1 MLSQAFA
8 PMPTLASSRAGCCQ
22 APGAL
27 GAPSPLRM
35 LRQWQCVFRSN
46 VTSLSRQSHR
56 QKHCFGPHCSISR
69 HKHNEQQASHSQNL
83 QHQALAGCHRLM
95 NAAVGGAAVLSV
107 LLSVASPAQ
116 ADPFFQSN
124 KPPLQEMK
132 APEPDSN
139 ELSQEEIASVKL
151 FQQNT
156 PSVVN
161 ISNIAVRQDRWSMDS
176 QKVPQGMGSG
186 FFWDDKGHIVTNFHV
201 IKGAADIKVALI
213 DQSVWSAK
221 LIGGDPDKDI
231 AVLQLECE
239 TSKIEELK
247 PISLGQ
253 SSNLLVGQKVYA
265 IGNPFGLD
273 HTLTQGIVSGVG
285 RELNTPGARGVPIRN
300 VIQTDA
306 AINPGNSGGVL
317 LDSKGR
323 LIGINTAIA
332 DPTGRGAS
340 SGVGFAIPVDSV
352 KGLVDQIL
360 KFGRVIRPVLGIT
373 IAPPQTVRQL
383 GLDGVLVLEAPSG
396 SPANQAGIKG
406 TFRDN
411 SGKLV
416 LGDILTGIN
425 GKAIKLQKDLFAALD
440 DLKPGD
446 KVQLDI
452 VREGK
457 QDQVSVTLGE
467 RSDPSATA
475 NGAIGPD

>member
-1 MLSQAFA
+1 MLGACQHIASIGTSRVVFSPLVLRQRYIAHGRGTA
-8 PMPTLASSRAGCCQ
+8 RSSRVSRLYSDTPSCNSARQTPGKRQQHVQKQVAAG
-22 APGAL
+22 
-27 GAPSPLRM
+27 
-35 LRQWQCVFRSN
+35 WQKLC
-46 VTSLSRQSHR
+46 
-56 QKHCFGPHCSISR
+56 
-69 HKHNEQQASHSQNL
+69 
-83 QHQALAGCHRLM
+83 
-95 NAAVGGAAVLSV
+95 NAAVGGAA
-107 LLSVASPAQ
+107 LLSVMLSTAAPPAAY
-116 ADPFFQSN
+116 ADPFFTNS
-124 KPPLQEMK
+124 KPPLQKMK

-139 ELSQEEIASVKL
+139 DLSAEEVASVKL
-151 FQQNT
+151 FQLNT

-161 ISNIAVRQDRWSMDS
+161 ISNIGVRQDRWSMDA

-186 FFWDDKGHIVTNFHV
+186 FFWDDKGHIVTNYHV
-201 IKGAADIKVALI
+201 IRGAADIKVALI
-213 DQSVWSAK
+213 DQSVWSAQ

-239 TSKIEELK
+239 TSKMQETK

-317 LDSKGR
+317 LDSRGR

-352 KGLVDQIL
+352 KGLVEQIL

-383 GLDGVLVLEAPSG
+383 GLEGILVLEAPAG

-411 SGKLV
+411 SGRLV

-446 KVQLDI
+446 KVDLDI

-457 QDQVSVTLGE
+457 QEQVSVTLGE
-467 RSDPSATA
+467 RADPSASATA
-475 NGAIGPD
+475 TIGPD